1 MHSQSKSQQVI
12 AEYQQNDS
20 KVSMEREKA
29 QNSQY
34 KTEGDIK
41 LWKIDTTQLQDLL

>member
-1 MHSQSKSQQVI
+1 MKTWKVFW
-12 AEYQQNDS
+12 ARKDS

-34 KTEGDIK
+34 NVKGEEQSWRT
-41 LWKIDTTQLQDLL
+41 DTT

>member
-1 MHSQSKSQQVI
+1 MHSQSKSQKVI
-12 AEYQQNDS
+12 ADQQNDS

-34 KTEGDIK
+34 NTEGDKK
-41 LWKIDTTQLQDLL
+41 LWRTDTTQLQDLL

>member
-1 MHSQSKSQQVI
+1 MHSQSKSQEVI

-20 KVSMEREKA
+20 KVCMEKAKA

-34 KTEGDIK
+34 NTEGDK
-41 LWKIDTTQLQDLL
+41 KPWRIDTTQVQDSL